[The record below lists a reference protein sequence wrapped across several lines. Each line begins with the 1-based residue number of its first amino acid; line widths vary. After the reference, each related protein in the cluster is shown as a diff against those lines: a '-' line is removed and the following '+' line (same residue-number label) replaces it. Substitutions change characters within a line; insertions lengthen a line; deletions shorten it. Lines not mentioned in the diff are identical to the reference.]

1 MQTHIRQH
9 LVIVICILSLILIS
23 CASKPISHTEKLV
36 LKVERSDL
44 LPFPIIR
51 SYVADIVG
59 NGEITAKPPRGLGDH
74 PEWSPDGQW
83 ITFDTLYSDGVDNS
97 SIYVMHADS
106 KQKVLISNPQK
117 PSFRPTWSPDG
128 TNIAYFSHD
137 DPAGIYIVNVN
148 CILQDNEDCSLTPT
162 FFGEG
167 DSPDW
172 SPDGSYI
179 VYQLFGYGLRSDKIQ
194 IKKVDD
200 SEKPIDNTPPN
211 TTYCN
216 DPHWSPDGTKIAVGC
231 DANIYVMDAD
241 GSNVKQLTT
250 SQNGGNAEP
259 SWSPDG
265 TRIIF
270 TSTRDGLGECIG
282 GLCGSGGVYSNAVFL
297 MNADGT
303 NIIRVSL
310 RNDESVLWYERMP

>member
-1 MQTHIRQH
+1 MHTHIRQQ

-23 CASKPISHTEKLV
+23 CAAEPMSHTGKLV

-44 LPFPIIR
+44 IPFPVIR
-51 SYVADIVG
+51 SYVTDIVG
-59 NGEITAKPPRGLGDH
+59 NGEIAVKLPRRLGDH

-83 ITFDTLYSDGVDNS
+83 ITFDTLYLDGVDNS
-97 SIYVMHADS
+97 SIYVMRADG
-106 KQKVLISNPQK
+106 KRRIRISNPQK
-117 PSFRPTWSPDG
+117 SSFRPTWSPDG
-128 TNIAYFSHD
+128 TNIAYFSRD
-137 DPAGIYIVNVN
+137 DQTGIYIVNVS
-148 CILQDNEDCSLTPT
+148 CILQDHKDCSLAPT

-172 SPDGSYI
+172 SSDGSYI
-179 VYQLFGYGLRSDKIQ
+179 VYQLFGYGLRDDKIQ
-194 IKKVDD
+194 IKKIDG
-200 SEKPIDNTPPN
+200 SEKPIDITPPN

-216 DPHWSPDGTKIAVGC
+216 DPHWSPDGTKVVVGC

-259 SWSPDG
+259 TWSSDG
-265 TRIIF
+265 IRILF
-270 TSTRDGLGECIG
+270 TSSRDGLGECIG
-282 GLCGSGGVYSNAVFL
+282 GLCGSGGIYSDAVFL

-303 NIIRVSL
+303 NIVRVSL
-310 RNDESVLWYERMP
+310 RNDESVLWYEWIP